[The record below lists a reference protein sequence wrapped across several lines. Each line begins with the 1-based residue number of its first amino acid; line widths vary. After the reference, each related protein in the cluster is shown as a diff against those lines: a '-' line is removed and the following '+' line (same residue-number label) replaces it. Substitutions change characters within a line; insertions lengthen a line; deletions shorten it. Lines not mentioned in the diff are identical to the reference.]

1 MENKELKLNKKIG
14 LPVTYIPIAI
24 ETRIDLVAVIE
35 DLSFIKEEDLNYV
48 SVFMGTRAEN
58 ESFIDEIYLDDGIQV
73 NNLDELKILALNWY
87 FDNVEVIKSSNETNI
102 YSVDKK

>member
-35 DLSFIKEEDLNYV
+35 DLSFIKEEVLNYV

-73 NNLDELKILALNWY
+73 NNLDELKTLAFNWY